1 MGQGRQRARLTQLM
15 SLCTKHMTSLWHYN
29 PNNFIYKKLLH
40 GQRHK
45 PTGKWTYCSPF
56 LAGNTWRL
64 QSACQAGKSKNQ
76 IWVMNLSSVLSL
88 LLLFLFNKIIH
99 FARLFTCVSWGSPP
113 ESAIYHERRHIHH
126 SFFFLSCQFSD
137 EIAHENWKQFF
148 FYLDWWL
155 FQCCTVVGL
164 NVYWRSFWIIMTHCR
179 FCFCGTHTCYILGK
193 SCLWIQSKS
202 FVFLWHTVLWTAL
215 FSCSCIQ
222 IHKLA
227 DAVNLLIY
235 QH

>member
-137 EIAHENWKQFF
+137 EIAHENWKLFF
-148 FYLDWWL
+148 FILTGGCFSAVLWWDWMY
-155 FQCCTVVGL
+155 TEEV
-164 NVYWRSFWIIMTHCR
+164 SE
-179 FCFCGTHTCYILGK
+179 
-193 SCLWIQSKS
+193 S
-202 FVFLWHTVLWTAL
+202 LWHTADFAFVAH
-215 FSCSCIQ
+215 
-222 IHKLA
+222 IHA
-227 DAVNLLIY
+227 TFWASRACEYSRNLLFFFDTLCFGLHCFPVLAFKFTNW
-235 QH
+235 QML